1 MKCSNCGM
9 DNIVNDAVHCPN
21 CGASLITPGNWNGQQ
36 SAPQQQYQ
44 QQPPQGPQPQYQQP
58 PQQYYPPQ
66 PPKPQRVPTVKN
78 IGLTEILFLFSGLFL
93 IIVGFDNLYYLKYSG
108 YGAQVFALGILALL
122 FGLFILAIVVMPY
135 LTKGMDDVMGFL
147 MLILSLVFVIYGFV
161 LVFSTSGRSS
171 GFLGSGGP
179 ELIAAGL
186 AGLTASGLKM
196 GVLK

>member
-1 MKCSNCGM
+1 M
-9 DNIVNDAVHCPN
+9 
-21 CGASLITPGNWNGQQ
+21 
-36 SAPQQQYQ
+36 
-44 QQPPQGPQPQYQQP
+44 
-58 PQQYYPPQ
+58 
-66 PPKPQRVPTVKN
+66 
-78 IGLTEILFLFSGLFL
+78 
-93 IIVGFDNLYYLKYSG
+93 
-108 YGAQVFALGILALL
+108 L